1 MTPDVTGPGAP
12 TFSGT
17 PDGTVSGAAS
27 LRSALSRLE
36 RIVSLA
42 LAVAVLV
49 LVESYLTSI
58 GVFRQLPEPGT
69 LFNVSWVTGIQ
80 LGVGIAVG
88 VAIGVL
94 VIIMIVLAVLGAIA
108 WRRGVV
114 TMTAAAAEMGPAHE
128 AACRTARQDHTH
140 TLWMFLV
147 LVFAAIVVSVTF
159 AGVNGA
165 LAWLGIG
172 RLPGTVGTIAT
183 SLATGVVLVLIYS
196 FGTRHLVEF
205 LTAIATPTER
215 ALLERGRSLMI
226 AGAVLGLGTS
236 FASLLWEFNFFA
248 VISQAV
254 VLPGVVRMGRAYE
267 LWLTDHRSVP
277 RAVPRV
283 GVTPA

>member
-1 MTPDVTGPGAP
+1 MAADATGAVAP
-12 TFSGT
+12 SFVGT
-17 PDGTVSGAAS
+17 PGGTLSGAAS

-49 LVESYLTSI
+49 LVESYLTAL
-58 GVFRQLPEPGT
+58 GVFDRMPEPGAP
-69 LFNVSWVTGIQ
+69 FNITWVTGIQ

-94 VIIMIVLAVLGAIA
+94 VIIIIVLAVLGAVA
-108 WRRGVV
+108 WRRGVL
-114 TMTAAAAEMGPAHE
+114 TMTAAAPEMGPAHE
-128 AACRTARQDHTH
+128 AACRAARQDYSH

-172 RLPGTVGTIAT
+172 PMPSPVGTVAT
-183 SLATGVVLVLIYS
+183 GLATGVVLVLIYS

-205 LTAIATPTER
+205 LTVIATPTER
-215 ALLERGRSLMI
+215 ALLGRGRSLMI
-226 AGAVLGLGTS
+226 AGAVLGLGTA

-248 VISQAV
+248 VISLAV
-254 VLPGVVRMGRAYE
+254 VLPGVARMGRAYE

-277 RAVPRV
+277 RAVPRI
-283 GVTPA
+283 GVTTA